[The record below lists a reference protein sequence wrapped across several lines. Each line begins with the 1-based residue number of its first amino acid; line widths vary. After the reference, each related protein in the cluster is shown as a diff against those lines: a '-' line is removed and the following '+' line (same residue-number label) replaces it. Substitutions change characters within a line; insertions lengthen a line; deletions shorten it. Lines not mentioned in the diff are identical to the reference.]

1 MTRHEVTLNTHTMRH
16 LGPLHELPLEEFLPP
31 DLNTLQ
37 VPSRPGKRP
46 LSPGVSKLLSPAKR
60 RILNEQGLLISE
72 KAEGSLPRT
81 SKQSSPCRFADVLNG
96 PGSPAKVL
104 DFGLP
109 KNRQETTNTPMEMT
123 PRRPITR
130 SMSRLASNPEPNPR
144 QSSSR
149 HIEEFTMNDNTFEPH
164 PSITRNARSPV
175 FMSRDLPPPSDPQSI
190 HYPGFEIYQDPYT
203 IIFPLL
209 SASLPETLKDEGKE
223 NIPCRR
229 KNRKAASTL
238 DKARSTSLE
247 PTKRDTDCNVNK
259 PSSPRKFFNTYASV
273 TPISSRRLGMASLL
287 VSSPIS
293 DVRNVEMAKRERKM
307 KMMEEL
313 DELGSDDDD
322 DRRMVH

>member
-1 MTRHEVTLNTHTMRH
+1 MNTHTMRH
-16 LGPLHELPLEEFLPP
+16 LEPLHELPLEEFLPP

-109 KNRQETTNTPMEMT
+109 KNRQETANTPMEMT

-130 SMSRLASNPEPNPR
+130 SMSRLASNPELNPR

-149 HIEEFTMNDNTFEPH
+149 HIEDNTFEPH
-164 PSITRNARSPV
+164 PSITRNVRSPV
-175 FMSRDLPPPSDPQSI
+175 FVPRDLPPLLNPQSI
-190 HYPGFEIYQDPYT
+190 HYPGFEIYQDPHI
-203 IIFPLL
+203 IIFPPL
-209 SASLPETLKDEGKE
+209 SASFPETLKDEAKE

-229 KNRKAASTL
+229 KSRKAASTL

-247 PTKRDTDCNVNK
+247 PTKRDTDCTVNK
-259 PSSPRKFFNTYASV
+259 ASSPKKFFDTYASV
-273 TPISSRRLGMASLL
+273 TPVSSRRLGMASLH

-293 DVRNVEMAKRERKM
+293 DVRNVEMARRERKM

-313 DELGSDDDD
+313 DELGSNDDE

>member
-1 MTRHEVTLNTHTMRH
+1 MRH
-16 LGPLHELPLEEFLPP
+16 LGPLHELPLEDFLPP

-109 KNRQETTNTPMEMT
+109 KNRQETINTPMEMT

-149 HIEEFTMNDNTFEPH
+149 HIEEFTTNDNTFEPH

-175 FMSRDLPPPSDPQSI
+175 FIPRDLPPPPDPQSI
-190 HYPGFEIYQDPYT
+190 HYPGFDIYQDPHT
-203 IIFPLL
+203 IIFPPL
-209 SASLPETLKDEGKE
+209 SASLPETLKDEAKE

-229 KNRKAASTL
+229 KSRKAAASTL

-247 PTKRDTDCNVNK
+247 PTKRDADK
-259 PSSPRKFFNTYASV
+259 ASSPKKFFDTYASV
-273 TPISSRRLGMASLL
+273 TPVSSRRLGMASLH
-287 VSSPIS
+287 VSSPIL
-293 DVRNVEMAKRERKM
+293 DVRNVEMARRERKM

-313 DELGSDDDD
+313 DELGSDDDE